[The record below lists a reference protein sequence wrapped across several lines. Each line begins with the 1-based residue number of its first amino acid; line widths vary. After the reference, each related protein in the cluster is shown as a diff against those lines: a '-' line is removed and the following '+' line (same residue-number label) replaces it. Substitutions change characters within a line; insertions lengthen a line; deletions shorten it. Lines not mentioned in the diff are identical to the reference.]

1 MPMKITFATATL
13 ADDTASPRIAAVI
26 EQWGGQSVVQTEP
39 LYGGPNLAKFPRG
52 NVGGQF
58 VFTAGC
64 SYATRD
70 LAAAAFATAWSR
82 LNTQGALALQP
93 TGGSATV
100 TMANAIL
107 RDVSR
112 VEWAGV
118 WLKLRYTFEITT
130 VTSP

>member
-1 MPMKITFATATL
+1 MKITFATTIL

-82 LNTQGALALQP
+82 LNVQDTLAVKP
-93 TGGSATV
+93 SGGSATI
-100 TMANAIL
+100 TMLNAIL
-107 RDVSR
+107 RDVQR
-112 VEWAGV
+112 VELEGV
-118 WLKLRYTFEITT
+118 WLRIRYTFDITT
-130 VTSP
+130 VTSA